1 MLRRVVIP
9 ARDLKA
15 QDGMTFMH
23 VSSVSTY
30 MIALCCSA
38 AHGRRPLSKT
48 NVIEQLIDLR
58 NVQTIA
64 NAPPVQEEL
73 RSFKDAGCVK
83 VRDRLKNKVM
93 DEISEVATILSP
105 TIGDAQ
111 GIEMKIL
118 GFNVRQGFNANCAP
132 LYVELDP
139 ENIAYL
145 RNACQWQIE
154 HCDFKRHKAQKK
166 VEDSV
171 DVDSDCNHEELGG
184 EHVNDADVEEVYLD
198 NDADVEEVYIDS
210 PQQTES
216 PPQKED
222 RELQCDPGLETPVKS
237 AERSYITD
245 FLMKRVA

>member
-1 MLRRVVIP
+1 
-9 ARDLKA
+9 
-15 QDGMTFMH
+15 
-23 VSSVSTY
+23 
-30 MIALCCSA
+30 
-38 AHGRRPLSKT
+38 
-48 NVIEQLIDLR
+48 
-58 NVQTIA
+58 
-64 NAPPVQEEL
+64 VQEEL
-73 RSFKDAGCVK
+73 QAFKTTGAKENRKLRSGDL
-83 VRDRLKNKVM
+83 LKRKF
-93 DEISEVATILSP
+93 DTSRKEIEVDTIQSP
-105 TIGDAQ
+105 TLGDAH

-118 GFNVRQGFNANCAP
+118 KEYRKSAP

-154 HCDFKRHKAQKK
+154 HGDFKRHKTQKK

-198 NDADVEEVYIDS
+198 NDADVDEAYIDS

-216 PPQKED
+216 PPQKEN

-245 FLMKRVA
+245 FFMKRVA

>member
-1 MLRRVVIP
+1 MSNSV
-9 ARDLKA
+9 A
-15 QDGMTFMH
+15 Q
-23 VSSVSTY
+23 
-30 MIALCCSA
+30 
-38 AHGRRPLSKT
+38 
-48 NVIEQLIDLR
+48 
-58 NVQTIA
+58 
-64 NAPPVQEEL
+64 
-73 RSFKDAGCVK
+73 
-83 VRDRLKNKVM
+83 RLKRKF
-93 DEISEVATILSP
+93 DALHKEIEVDTIQSP
-105 TIGDAQ
+105 TLGDAH

-118 GFNVRQGFNANCAP
+118 KEYRKNAP

-154 HCDFKRHKAQKK
+154 HGDFKRHKTQKK

-184 EHVNDADVEEVYLD
+184 EHVNDADVEEEYIN
-198 NDADVEEVYIDS
+198 NDADVEEVYIAS

-237 AERSYITD
+237 AEKSYITD
-245 FLMKRVA
+245 FFMKRVA

>member
-1 MLRRVVIP
+1 
-9 ARDLKA
+9 
-15 QDGMTFMH
+15 MTTCE
-23 VSSVSTY
+23 V
-30 MIALCCSA
+30 
-38 AHGRRPLSKT
+38 
-48 NVIEQLIDLR
+48 D
-58 NVQTIA
+58 TI
-64 NAPPVQEEL
+64 Q
-73 RSFKDAGCVK
+73 
-83 VRDRLKNKVM
+83 
-93 DEISEVATILSP
+93 SP
-105 TIGDAQ
+105 TLGDAH

-118 GFNVRQGFNANCAP
+118 KMPYRKNAP
-132 LYVELDP
+132 LYVELDA

-154 HCDFKRHKAQKK
+154 HCDFERHKAQKK

-237 AERSYITD
+237 ADKSDIRA
-245 FLMKRVA
+245 FFMKRAA

>member
-1 MLRRVVIP
+1 
-9 ARDLKA
+9 
-15 QDGMTFMH
+15 
-23 VSSVSTY
+23 
-30 MIALCCSA
+30 
-38 AHGRRPLSKT
+38 
-48 NVIEQLIDLR
+48 
-58 NVQTIA
+58 
-64 NAPPVQEEL
+64 
-73 RSFKDAGCVK
+73 
-83 VRDRLKNKVM
+83 
-93 DEISEVATILSP
+93 
-105 TIGDAQ
+105 
-111 GIEMKIL
+111 MKIL
-118 GFNVRQGFNANCAP
+118 KWPYRKCAP
-132 LYVELDP
+132 LYVELDA

-237 AERSYITD
+237 AEKSYITD
-245 FLMKRVA
+245 FFMKRVA